1 MRVVEYSAAG
11 GPEVLALAERER
23 PVAGNGE
30 VLIKVAAFGL
40 NRADVQQR
48 RGVYPPP
55 PGASDIPGLEVSGTI
70 AALGSEATG
79 FSIGDEVCALLT
91 GGGYAEYVAAPE
103 AQVLPIPAG
112 VGLIDAAGLPEV
124 VATVWSNLFME
135 AGVQAG
141 DNVLIHGGSGGI
153 GSMAIQLVA
162 GAGASAIVTCGSA
175 EKIAHCLRLGARAGI
190 NYREQDFV
198 AELDRI
204 TGGAGADVILDVVGA
219 KYLEQNVKAL
229 APDGRLVV
237 IGLQGGATAELNL
250 GVLMGK
256 RARIIGTTLRSRVV
270 SEKGR
275 IMAELREE
283 VWPLLE
289 NGSVLNHVDRR
300 FSLQDYRSAHEYF
313 DSGLHRGKI
322 LITV

>member
-1 MRVVEYSAAG
+1 M
-11 GPEVLALAERER
+11 
-23 PVAGNGE
+23 
-30 VLIKVAAFGL
+30 
-40 NRADVQQR
+40 
-48 RGVYPPP
+48 
-55 PGASDIPGLEVSGTI
+55 
-70 AALGSEATG
+70 
-79 FSIGDEVCALLT
+79 
-91 GGGYAEYVAAPE
+91 
-103 AQVLPIPAG
+103 
-112 VGLIDAAGLPEV
+112 
-124 VATVWSNLFME
+124 
-135 AGVQAG
+135 
-141 DNVLIHGGSGGI
+141 
-153 GSMAIQLVA
+153 
-162 GAGASAIVTCGSA
+162 
-175 EKIAHCLRLGARAGI
+175 
-190 NYREQDFV
+190 

-219 KYLEQNVKAL
+219 KYLGQNVKAL

-237 IGLQGGATAELNL
+237 IGLQGGMTAELNL

-289 NGSVLNHVDRR
+289 KGSVLNHVDRR

-322 LITV
+322 LITI